1 MAENSS
7 QNKVL
12 LTHRL
17 YGLSTFYS
25 LSLCALY
32 LNGHRDQG
40 QGSCW
45 TRCCGRVVT
54 RDLSAQ
60 RSVTVTLCS
69 DPACFPSAEGDVATA
84 AGDKSAGY

>member
-1 MAENSS
+1 MAKNSS

-32 LNGHRDQG
+32 LSGHHDQG
-40 QGSCW
+40 QGSCGM
-45 TRCCGRVVT
+45 CCCDKVVT
-54 RDLSAQ
+54 QDLSAEI
-60 RSVTVTLCS
+60 CYS
-69 DPACFPSAEGDVATA
+69 DPSAQTQLVFLSSEGDVATA